1 MDRFD
6 LEQHIL
12 ECWQMC
18 DDLETMV
25 EQGATPADIS
35 CLSPVYRYKFKQ
47 LFETFATLVH
57 EGNFLPQNY
66 EDMKEENSE

>member
-12 ECWQMC
+12 QCWEIC
-18 DDLETMV
+18 DDLETMI

-47 LFETFATLVH
+47 LFSTFTTLVH
-57 EGNFLPQNY
+57 EGKLISKGY
-66 EDMKEENSE
+66 EDEQE

>member
-12 ECWQMC
+12 QCWEIC
-18 DDLETMV
+18 DDLETMI

-47 LFETFATLVH
+47 LFSTFTTLVH
-57 EGNFLPQNY
+57 EGQIISKGY
-66 EDMKEENSE
+66 KDEQE

>member
-18 DDLETMV
+18 DDLEV
-25 EQGATPADIS
+25 LIEQGATLSDIS

-47 LFETFATLVH
+47 LFATFTTLVH
-57 EGNFLPQNY
+57 EGKLIAKGH
-66 EDMKEENSE
+66 EDEQE

>member
-18 DDLETMV
+18 DDLEV
-25 EQGATPADIS
+25 LIEQNATLSDIS

-47 LFETFATLVH
+47 LFSTFTTLVH
-57 EGNFLPQNY
+57 EGKLISKGHKDEQ
-66 EDMKEENSE
+66 E

>member
-12 ECWQMC
+12 QCWEVC
-18 DDLETMV
+18 DDIETLV

-35 CLSPVYRYKFKQ
+35 CLSLVYRYKFKQ
-47 LFETFATLVH
+47 LFATYTTLVH
-57 EGNFLPQNY
+57 ENQLITKGLKDDF
-66 EDMKEENSE
+66 